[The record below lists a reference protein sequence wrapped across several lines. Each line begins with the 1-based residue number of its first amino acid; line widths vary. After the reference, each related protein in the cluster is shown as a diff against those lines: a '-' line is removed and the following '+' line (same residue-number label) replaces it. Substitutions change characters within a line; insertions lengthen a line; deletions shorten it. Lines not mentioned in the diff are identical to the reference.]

1 MIVYIKLFI
10 EFFKAG
16 LFSVGG
22 GLATLPFLKKMAEVY
37 PWFTLNELT
46 DMIAIS
52 ESTPGPI
59 GVNMSTYAGFKAGF
73 MTGGLPT
80 ALLGALVATASLVLP
95 SVIVIIII
103 SKVLEKF
110 RKSKVVD
117 DAFYGLRPASA
128 GLIIGAMYDIFVS
141 TFLYK
146 DKLGEL
152 VNLAQAFNFKAIAL
166 FIVAFV
172 LITRLKKVHP
182 IFFIIGGCV
191 IGIIFKF

>member
-16 LFSVGG
+16 LFSIGG
-22 GLATLPFLKKMAEVY
+22 GLATLPFLKKMAEAY

-110 RKSKVVD
+110 RKSKIVD

-128 GLIIGAMYDIFVS
+128 GLIVGAMYDIFVS

-146 DKLGEL
+146 DKLGQL
-152 VNLAQAFNFKAIAL
+152 SNLIQAFNFKAIAL

-172 LITRLKKVHP
+172 LITKLKKVHP
-182 IFFIIGGCV
+182 IFFIIGGCI

>member
-1 MIVYIKLFI
+1 MMTFIKLFI

-22 GLATLPFLKKMAEVY
+22 GLATLPFLKKMAEIY
-37 PWFTLNELT
+37 PWFSLNELT

-73 MTGGLPT
+73 MSGNLLE
-80 ALLGALVATASLVLP
+80 ALLGAIVATASLVLP
-95 SVIVIIII
+95 SIIVIIII
-103 SKVLEKF
+103 SKILEKF
-110 RKSKVVD
+110 RKSKIVD

-128 GLIIGAMYDIFVS
+128 GLIIGAMFDIFIT
-141 TFLYK
+141 TFFFK
-146 DKLGEL
+146 DNFGK
-152 VNLAQAFNFKAIAL
+152 VANLINIFNFKAIAL
-166 FIVAFV
+166 FIISFV
-172 LITRLKKVHP
+172 LITKFKKVHP
-182 IFFIIGGCV
+182 IFFIIGGCI